1 MLRCMKY
8 IVALRRKIENSAN
21 ASDSSIFLLGSLHF
35 NASPHMFEKSA
46 YSLLLGRTSS
56 VSRRGN
62 TTMIVITELL
72 KTNVIT
78 SENFF
83 EIFTNLA
90 ICWKLRVSSHTSN
103 RDNCEV
109 RTISREGQEN
119 CKEDTCTSAP
129 HKVEILGGIAE
140 VLGVSG

>member
-56 VSRRGN
+56 VSRWSN
-62 TTMIVITELL
+62 PTTIVIAELL

-90 ICWKLRVSSHTSN
+90 ICWKPRVSDGTFFSKKRVTIHRCGQSAGK
-103 RDNCEV
+103 V
-109 RTISREGQEN
+109 KRTVKRIN
-119 CKEDTCTSAP
+119 TSALT
-129 HKVEILGGIAE
+129 KSRYSA
-140 VLGVSG
+140 